1 MNKNLRD
8 IVELCLKE
16 NISVD
21 KLIEES
27 KILIKWTNKFILYF
41 LMKIWDN
48 KIQIYKI
55 LMETH

>member
-27 KILIKWTNKFILYF
+27 KILIK
-41 LMKIWDN
+41 
-48 KIQIYKI
+48 
-55 LMETH
+55 